1 MRMALPPDLT
11 VEVKRSTS
19 RSDSHPDLGRLALL
33 PSTVSRVLSRAG
45 RRCVCRSLQV
55 FRLAWAERC
64 PGRRER
70 LASGRVCRGA
80 SGRDGHPTGCGGL
93 VPADEGPAARDGKA
107 EGGCVH
113 SRLEPRR
120 PPVLLVLGLSDQTG
134 SYASDPSNSP
144 DPQPPPDERRLLSA
158 CSQVWRSERSRITRG
173 VFVT

>member
-1 MRMALPPDLT
+1 MCAAAF
-11 VEVKRSTS
+11 RSF
-19 RSDSHPDLGRLALL
+19 DS
-33 PSTVSRVLSRAG
+33 
-45 RRCVCRSLQV
+45 
-55 FRLAWAERC
+55 
-64 PGRRER
+64 PGRRGAQDAGN
-70 LASGRVCRGA
+70 ASLLGESAGAPLGETGIPLGAAASSPPMRGRPPG
-80 SGRDGHPTGCGGL
+80 
-93 VPADEGPAARDGKA
+93 DGKA